1 MITPE
6 VNDVD
11 VQKLFNW
18 FTDVEIF
25 VKGKPKKFYIRLA
38 GDADIGRARVF
49 ALRKSNEF
57 RLKLKDELS
66 DEFLALVGHKELF
79 DKDSLISV
87 ILLHKVKEIS
97 REAYKL
103 VDIPFPKEPDSDADL
118 EEQERYQKEVD
129 EYETKVKEFI
139 SRYIENKL
147 DEIKSNLSGKSF
159 DELYEI
165 YKEEQIK
172 SLCEGEMLK
181 AFKQYCVH
189 LNVFLDKAMKKR
201 AFQTYED
208 FDNLPQEIKTQFL
221 DAYDSLDID
230 TELLKK

>member
-18 FTDVEIF
+18 FTSAEVYI
-25 VKGKPKKFYIRLA
+25 KGKPKKFYIRLA
-38 GDADIGRARVF
+38 GDADLGKARVF

-57 RLKLKDELS
+57 RLKLKDETS
-66 DEFLALVGHKELF
+66 DEFLALIGPKELF

-97 REAYKL
+97 REAYKTID
-103 VDIPFPKEPDSDADL
+103 VPFPKEPDSDADL

-129 EYETKVKEFI
+129 EYEKKVKDLI
-139 SRYIENKL
+139 TKYIERRLEEIKL
-147 DEIKSNLSGKSF
+147 DLDKKSL

-165 YKEEQIK
+165 YKDEQTR

-189 LNVFLDKAMKKR
+189 LNVFLDKNMTKR
-201 AFQTYED
+201 AFNSYDE

-221 DAYDSLDID
+221 DIYDSLDLD
-230 TELLKK
+230 VETLKK